1 MRPGNPR
8 DQIAKGV
15 ANIIEQYNKQQYVAG
30 VKEVFEELNA
40 YARITLASG
49 KDVKRMERELRA
61 GLLTALKKIKQ
72 VEKAA
77 KFVKAPGWAIA
88 E

>member
-1 MRPGNPR
+1 M
-8 DQIAKGV
+8 
-15 ANIIEQYNKQQYVAG
+15 
-30 VKEVFEELNA
+30 FEELNA

-61 GLLTALKKIKQ
+61 AMLAALKKNKK

-77 KFVKAPGWAIA
+77 KFVKAPAWAIV